1 MTLAVLAA
9 VWQACAAINY
19 SKIDALRAKGQYA
32 EARQE
37 LAAMLDGAASN
48 KDKASILGQMSMVS
62 MLLGEEQADKD
73 GKQKEFAEGIRY
85 AEEGIKLNPSD
96 ESLWMWHC
104 ANVGR
109 DCQTRSLKDRLAAV
123 SVMTEDLSTI
133 LNKLGRTECSEAWQA
148 LAEIYFNHPFKSND
162 AAINFTRRSLMTIP
176 KSELRIYCYA
186 FFAKMLYQ
194 RNWSADKKKEE
205 AVRNATK
212 FGGSRNQIEKFSF
225 FDGSLGPDFKPAWA
239 DKALGA
245 MSDREEAAAV
255 AAYAKSLYENSK
267 SRSKADSKD
276 YNAISAMQK
285 NWK

>member
-1 MTLAVLAA
+1 MTLTVLAA
-9 VWQACAAINY
+9 VWQTCVAINF
-19 SKIDALRAKGQYA
+19 SKVDALRLKGQYA

-37 LAAMLDGAASN
+37 LAAMLNGAASD
-48 KDKASILGQMSMVS
+48 KDKAAILAQMSMVS
-62 MLLGEEQADKD
+62 MLLGEEQTDKA

-85 AEEGIKLNPSD
+85 AEQGIKLNPSD

-109 DCQTRSLKDRLAAV
+109 DCQTRSLKDQLAAV
-123 SVMTEDLSTI
+123 GVMTEDLSTI

-176 KSELRIYCYA
+176 KAELRIYCYA

-194 RNWSADKKKEE
+194 RNWSADKRKEA

-212 FGGSRNQIEKFSF
+212 YSGSRNQIEKFSF
-225 FDGSLGPDFKPAWA
+225 FDGSLGPGFKPAWA

-255 AAYAKSLYENSK
+255 AAYAKTLYEK
-267 SRSKADSKD
+267 AGARSKADGKD

-285 NWK
+285 SWK

>member
-1 MTLAVLAA
+1 MTLTVLAT
-9 VWQACAAINY
+9 VWQTCVAINF
-19 SKIDALRAKGQYA
+19 SKVDALRLKGQYA

-37 LAAMLDGAASN
+37 LAAMLNGAASD
-48 KDKASILGQMSMVS
+48 KDKAAILAQMSMVS
-62 MLLGEEQADKD
+62 MLLGEEQTDKA

-85 AEEGIKLNPSD
+85 AEQGIKLNPSD

-109 DCQTRSLKDRLAAV
+109 DCQTRSLKDQLAAV
-123 SVMTEDLSTI
+123 GVMTEDLSTI

-176 KSELRIYCYA
+176 KAELRIYCYA

-194 RNWSADKKKEE
+194 RNWSADKRKEE

-212 FGGSRNQIEKFSF
+212 YSGSRNQIEKFSF
-225 FDGSLGPDFKPAWA
+225 FDGSLGPGFKPAWA

-255 AAYAKSLYENSK
+255 AAYAKALYEK
-267 SRSKADSKD
+267 AGSRSKADGKD

-285 NWK
+285 SWK